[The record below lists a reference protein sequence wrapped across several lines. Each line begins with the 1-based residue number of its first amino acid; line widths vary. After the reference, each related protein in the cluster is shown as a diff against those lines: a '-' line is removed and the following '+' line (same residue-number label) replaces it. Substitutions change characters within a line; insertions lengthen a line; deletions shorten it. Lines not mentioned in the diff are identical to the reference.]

1 MEANK
6 AEAAK
11 CLNIARKSLREENID
26 KATRFADK
34 AKRLGGEAVEDQV
47 AQLVREIQA
56 AKQGGSKRSNASNGS
71 GSKPSG
77 ASAGTRSRTSGRAS
91 SSREEVDEGT
101 PEQRALV
108 KRINGC
114 EDYYA
119 ILGISDKSCSED
131 TIKRSY
137 KKLALKLH
145 PDKCKVRGAEDAF
158 KAVSR
163 AFSCL
168 SDPQKRSSYDRF
180 GSEQPGTFSASHL
193 SSRLFRRKELC

>member
-1 MEANK
+1 MTFGSLVVVGVVLTAVTEFWSFAFLFLVS
-6 AEAAK
+6 
-11 CLNIARKSLREENID
+11 CL
-26 KATRFADK
+26 
-34 AKRLGGEAVEDQV
+34 Q
-47 AQLVREIQA
+47 
-56 AKQGGSKRSNASNGS
+56 
-71 GSKPSG
+71 
-77 ASAGTRSRTSGRAS
+77 
-91 SSREEVDEGT
+91 GT

-168 SDPQKRSSYDRF
+168 SDPQKRRSYDRF
-180 GSEQPGTFSASHL
+180 GSEQPGTFSASCLLVSLVFSTLPLAFRYKGASLTRARTHSL
-193 SSRLFRRKELC
+193 LLRLT